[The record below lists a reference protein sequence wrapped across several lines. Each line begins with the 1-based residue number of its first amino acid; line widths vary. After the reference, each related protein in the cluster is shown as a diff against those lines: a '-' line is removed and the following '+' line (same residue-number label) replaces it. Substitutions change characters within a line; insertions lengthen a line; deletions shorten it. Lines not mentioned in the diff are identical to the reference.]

1 MTVAPATP
9 SSQVRQAWVTGA
21 RGFVGSHLAPA
32 LRAAGW
38 KVATAQVRHGQ
49 TPNPP
54 PKAGDVVFHLAAVA
68 HRHAAAGEHRAA
80 NCDLALD
87 VYRSAAKAK
96 ARAFVFVSTS
106 KVLGDASDTPLGV
119 ASPRRPVGAYA
130 ISKALAEQR
139 LLAARREVDLP
150 LAIIRPPLA
159 YGPGAKGNLRSLLR
173 ALARGVPLPLALARG
188 QRSFVSIRNLV
199 AALAAIGDEPERC
212 DGIWHVAD
220 GEAIDCAS
228 LCRRLGVHLE
238 RPVRL
243 LPVPP
248 ALCAAALRVVPT
260 VAGHARS
267 LVASTF
273 GPLLLDDSAFRR
285 AFRFTPPQTLDAGLA
300 ELAHWYRE
308 GQADLVA

>member
-1 MTVAPATP
+1 M
-9 SSQVRQAWVTGA
+9 
-21 RGFVGSHLAPA
+21 
-32 LRAAGW
+32 
-38 KVATAQVRHGQ
+38 ATAQVRPGQ
-49 TPNPP
+49 APDPP

-68 HRHAAAGEHRAA
+68 HRHAATGEQQAA

-87 VYRSAAKAK
+87 VYQSAAKAK

-106 KVLGDASDTPLGV
+106 KVLGDASDTPLGT

-130 ISKALAEQR
+130 MSKAAAEQR
-139 LLAARREVDLP
+139 LLAARREVGLP
-150 LAIIRPPLA
+150 LAVVRPPLV
-159 YGPGAKGNLRSLLR
+159 YGPGAKGNLRSLLW

-188 QRSFVSIRNLV
+188 QRSFVSVRNLV
-199 AALAAIGDEPERC
+199 AALATIGAAPERC

-228 LCRRLGVHLE
+228 LCRRLGGHLE

-248 ALCAAALRVVPT
+248 ALCAAALRVAPP
-260 VAGHARS
+260 AASHARS

-273 GPLLLDDSAFRR
+273 GPLLLDDGAFRR
-285 AFRFTPPQTLDAGLA
+285 AFRFSPPQTLDAGLA
-300 ELAHWYRE
+300 ELARWYRD

>member
-1 MTVAPATP
+1 M
-9 SSQVRQAWVTGA
+9 
-21 RGFVGSHLAPA
+21 
-32 LRAAGW
+32 
-38 KVATAQVRHGQ
+38 ATAQVRPGQ
-49 TPNPP
+49 APDPP

-68 HRHAAAGEHRAA
+68 HRHAATGEQQAA

-87 VYRSAAKAK
+87 VYRCAAKAK

-106 KVLGDASDTPLGV
+106 KVLGDASDAPLGT

-130 ISKALAEQR
+130 MSKAAAEQQ
-139 LLAARREVDLP
+139 LLAARREVGLP
-150 LAIIRPPLA
+150 LAVVRPPLV
-159 YGPGAKGNLRSLLR
+159 YGPGAKGNLRSLLW

-188 QRSFVSIRNLV
+188 QRSFVSVRNLV
-199 AALAAIGDEPERC
+199 AALATIGAAPERC

-228 LCRRLGVHLE
+228 LCRRLGGHLG

-248 ALCAAALRVVPT
+248 VLCAAALSLVPLA
-260 VAGHARS
+260 AGHARS

-273 GPLLLDDSAFRR
+273 GPLLLDDGAFRR
-285 AFRFTPPQTLDAGLA
+285 AFHFSPPQTLDAGLA